1 MKGRG
6 KKQYPSCL
14 AICRAMNGRSEGME
28 EMYHCYNEKYTALLV
43 RRFEERNVFLNP
55 EEKNDFM
62 QLFWLR
68 MMNRATAFEVMEEDK
83 KYLVPIDQPGVL

>member
-1 MKGRG
+1 MKGRRR
-6 KKQYPSCL
+6 KQYPSCKAISL
-14 AICRAMNGRSEGME
+14 AMAGRSEGIE
-28 EMYHCYNEKYTALLV
+28 KMYHCYNEMYTALLV
-43 RRFEERNVFLNP
+43 RRFEEKNVFLNT

-83 KYLVPIDQPGVL
+83 KYLVPIN